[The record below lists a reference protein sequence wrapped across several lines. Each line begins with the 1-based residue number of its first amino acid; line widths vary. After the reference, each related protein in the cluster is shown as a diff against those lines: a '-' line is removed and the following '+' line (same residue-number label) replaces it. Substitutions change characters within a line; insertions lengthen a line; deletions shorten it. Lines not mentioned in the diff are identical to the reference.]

1 MATLNLSVQT
11 SIKNLWRN
19 KYSSIATILLM
30 AIILL
35 VLNIILVVNIIVKN
49 QLNDLGQKIN
59 LIVYLQDN
67 IDEKRAQEIN
77 DSLKQQDGVKDSVY
91 VSKQTALQG
100 FLKDHPQ
107 TAQYYQK
114 FNLENTLPPSIQI
127 TVKSPDDYEK
137 VQNFLRAS
145 PDSGLMTNIFEE
157 KNEKSRDMSVTEA
170 VTKNLQKING
180 FSKTLLFWVVT
191 AFLIGSL
198 LIMNNAVHLTIYNR
212 RMEISIM
219 RLVGATPLF
228 IRLPYLLEAI
238 WTSLIA
244 IIISFIGFVVLMKT
258 AFLPE
263 VSLFSTQFSIP
274 FFWLLSG
281 EIIAT
286 LTLTLLSSYAA
297 VERHLRKHMVIS

>member
-30 AIILL
+30 AIILF

>member
-1 MATLNLSVQT
+1 MATLDLSIQT

-30 AIILL
+30 AIILF

-77 DSLKQQDGVKDSVY
+77 NSLRQQDGIKDSVY
-91 VSKQTALQG
+91 ISKQEALQR

-107 TAQYYQK
+107 TAQYYEK

-137 VQNFLRAS
+137 IQNFLRAS

-180 FSKTLLFWVVT
+180 FSKTLLFWVIT

-238 WTSLIA
+238 WASLIA
-244 IIISFIGFVVLMKT
+244 ILISFIGFVILMKA
-258 AFLPE
+258 AFLPG
-263 VSLFSTQFSIP
+263 VSIFSTQFSIP